1 MNRRMFNPQVGD
13 IVAFRTWEDMVE
25 EFGLDDGDNI
35 DCQFSFT
42 EEMND
47 EIPHEYEFVITEIT
61 ASGNVY
67 GHGFDE
73 YSVSIDMLKP
83 VIDEDYD
90 STDIESF
97 LSTIKV
103 I

>member
-1 MNRRMFNPQVGD
+1 MNRKNFNPKAGD
-13 IVAFRTWEDMVE
+13 IVAFRTWEDME
-25 EFGLDDGDNI
+25 KEFGICDGSI
-35 DCQFSFT
+35 DCRFSFT
-42 EEMND
+42 EEMD
-47 EIPHEYEFVITEIT
+47 EEIPREYEFMITEIT